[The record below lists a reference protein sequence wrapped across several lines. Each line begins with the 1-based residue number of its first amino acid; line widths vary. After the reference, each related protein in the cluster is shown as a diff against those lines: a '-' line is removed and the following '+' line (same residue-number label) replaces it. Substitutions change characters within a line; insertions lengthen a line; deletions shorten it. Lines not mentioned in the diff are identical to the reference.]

1 MHTDPKKAGLVGAVI
16 IGGWHVIWSLLV
28 LLGWSQALV
37 NFSLWAHM
45 MQVPVVVGPFDAA
58 AAGTVIV
65 IAAIIGYAVGYILA
79 TVWNRVH
86 SA

>member
-1 MHTDPKKAGLVGAVI
+1 MRTDPKKAGLVGAVI
-16 IGGWHVIWSLLV
+16 IGGWHVVWSLLII
-28 LLGWSQALV
+28 LGWAQALV

-45 MQVPVVVGPFDAA
+45 LQVPVVAGPFDVAA
-58 AAGTVIV
+58 AATVIV

>member
-1 MHTDPKKAGLVGAVI
+1 MRKDPKKAGLVGAVI
-16 IGGWHVIWSLLV
+16 IGGWHVVWSLLII
-28 LLGWSQALV
+28 LGWAQALV

-45 MQVPVVVGPFDAA
+45 LQVPVVAGPFDVAA
-58 AAGTVIV
+58 AATVIV

>member
-1 MHTDPKKAGLVGAVI
+1 MRTDPKKAGLVGAVI
-16 IGGWHVIWSLLV
+16 IGGWHVVWSLLII
-28 LLGWSQALV
+28 LGWAQALV

-45 MQVPVVVGPFDAA
+45 LRVPVVAGPFDAGA
-58 AAGTVIV
+58 SATVIV
-65 IAAIIGYAVGYILA
+65 LAAIIGYAVGYILA

>member
-1 MHTDPKKAGLVGAVI
+1 MRTDPKKAGLVGAVI
-16 IGGWHVIWSLLV
+16 IGGWHVIWSLLII
-28 LLGWSQALV
+28 LGWAQALV

-45 MQVPVVVGPFDAA
+45 LQVPVVAGPFDAA
-58 AAGTVIV
+58 AAATVIV

>member
-1 MHTDPKKAGLVGAVI
+1 MHTNAKKAGLVGAVV
-16 IGGWHVIWSLLV
+16 IGGWHVVWSLLV
-28 LLGWSQALV
+28 LLGWGQSLV

-45 MQVPVVVGPFDAA
+45 LQVPVVAGPFDAA
-58 AAGTVIV
+58 AAATVIV
-65 IAAIIGYAVGYILA
+65 LAAIIGYAVGYILA